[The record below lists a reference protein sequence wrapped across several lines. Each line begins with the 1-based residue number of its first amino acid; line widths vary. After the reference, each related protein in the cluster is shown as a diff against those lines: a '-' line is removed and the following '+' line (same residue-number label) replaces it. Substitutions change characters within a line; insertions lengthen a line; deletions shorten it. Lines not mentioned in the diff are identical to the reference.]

1 MKTKSDNIFSS
12 KTLNYFLQ
20 LADTMNYT
28 QAAQLLGI
36 TQPALTQQ
44 IKKLERIAGA
54 PLFYSVGK
62 KLHLSDAGKTMLR
75 TTHEVY
81 DILNAATDEIQQTT
95 SATIGKIRI
104 GLLSSIEDKVFTDFI
119 INYFNKFPDVEIA
132 LMMLPRNEIWEKL
145 ENNKIDLA
153 IMYLPDE
160 SIKNWKPYKSK
171 KIMDEE
177 ILFLHHDENLDKK
190 KKIKM
195 KDTTGKRWVTY
206 PDSYYINEV
215 LKESFKNQMA
225 DLPVV
230 AGNYTTPA
238 QLYKFSNAT
247 ECYTALP
254 NSFIKAHEK
263 EAELKAIP
271 FEPAIKFTMSFVF
284 RSDKDQIPRIAN
296 FLQSF
301 DVYMS
306 ESDYISR
313 LKS

>member
-1 MKTKSDNIFSS
+1 MKVS
-12 KTLNYFLQ
+12 
-20 LADTMNYT
+20 
-28 QAAQLLGI
+28 
-36 TQPALTQQ
+36 
-44 IKKLERIAGA
+44 
-54 PLFYSVGK
+54 
-62 KLHLSDAGKTMLR
+62 
-75 TTHEVY
+75 
-81 DILNAATDEIQQTT
+81 
-95 SATIGKIRI
+95 
-104 GLLSSIEDKVFTDFI
+104 
-119 INYFNKFPDVEIA
+119 
-132 LMMLPRNEIWEKL
+132 
-145 ENNKIDLA
+145 
-153 IMYLPDE
+153 
-160 SIKNWKPYKSK
+160 KNWKPYKSK

-301 DVYMS
+301 DAYMS

>member
-119 INYFNKFPDVEIA
+119 INYFNKFPDIEIA

-301 DVYMS
+301 DAYMS